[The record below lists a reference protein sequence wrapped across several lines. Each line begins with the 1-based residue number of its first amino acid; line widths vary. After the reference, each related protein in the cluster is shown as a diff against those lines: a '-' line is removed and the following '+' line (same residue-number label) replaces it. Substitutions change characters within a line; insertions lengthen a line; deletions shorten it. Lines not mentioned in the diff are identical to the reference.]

1 MKKANVLIYIW
12 SKPKDLALG
21 ITGCLDFIHR
31 PVFQN
36 LENTTFRK
44 LELLPASGEGRDAYS
59 VGSLRKS

>member
-1 MKKANVLIYIW
+1 MKKANVFFYI
-12 SKPKDLALG
+12 SIKPKDLALE

-44 LELLPASGEGRDAYS
+44 LELLPASGEGRDTY
-59 VGSLRKS
+59 LRKN